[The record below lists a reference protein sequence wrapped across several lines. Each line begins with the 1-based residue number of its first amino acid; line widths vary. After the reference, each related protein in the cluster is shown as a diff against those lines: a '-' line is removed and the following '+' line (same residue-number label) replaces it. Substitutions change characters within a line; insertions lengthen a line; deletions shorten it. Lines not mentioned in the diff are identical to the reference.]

1 MSSSVIRRRLF
12 WIEILLTSIAFGLFY
27 TVTNY
32 KDLGYSVG
40 VVAGFGILALTF
52 FRPRYGLIGAMV
64 LLFTEST
71 IGVLNALA
79 ETALEYDLT
88 GIPSLIQTQWF
99 GWGVLTIYLV
109 ILLSYLTRE
118 LVSGRQL
125 KPLSVLE
132 WILLL
137 PLLAVLLYLPISLLY
152 GNTARDFFDDIIPM
166 LIYGGI
172 VVLGRVFYQPGKTIE
187 SRYYFLD
194 WFIIFNIIILVPL
207 WAYNIIFDTWRN
219 GYVGIASIRYG
230 TGPYDFNFFLVP
242 LLGMILTYDDNLKP
256 ERRRF
261 YQFAFFLS
269 LARIFI
275 SMFRG
280 AIGGTVI
287 AIIIATYLVEKTRR
301 WQWVRSLVK
310 FGIVLVI
317 IGTMAAV
324 LFPVVRTTLQVA
336 LFARIVRT
344 FGGAGGGD
352 TSMQFRE
359 LETETALDEILEQPV
374 LGYGP
379 GKMVVKHFRQG
390 EFAQVELYLH
400 SAYIWFWYKM
410 GVVGL
415 GVLLTFFTGII
426 WICISLLKRK
436 LHRADRGWVVGTIS
450 AVIAMLP
457 VIHTNN
463 MLIRSQGAYA
473 LTLLFFGLSVIVMR
487 YRGIPVDK
495 LPPREDIELPAVTEV
510 KGVDA

>member
-1 MSSSVIRRRLF
+1 MSSSVIRRRLSL
-12 WIEILLTSIAFGLFY
+12 IEILLTLVAFGLFY

-79 ETALEYDLT
+79 ETAQDFELT
-88 GIPSLIQTQWF
+88 GVPSLIQTQWF

-118 LVSGRQL
+118 LVSGREL
-125 KPLSVLE
+125 KPLSALE

-137 PLLAVLLYLPISLLY
+137 PLIAVLLYLPITLLN
-152 GNTARDFFDDIIPM
+152 GNSARDFFDDIIPM

-207 WAYNIIFDTWRN
+207 WAYNITFDTWRN

-242 LLGMILTYDDNLKP
+242 LLGMILTYDDSLVLK
-256 ERRRF
+256 RRRF

-269 LARIFI
+269 LARVFL

-280 AIGGTVI
+280 AIGGTII
-287 AIIIATYLVEKTRR
+287 AIIIATFLVEKSRR
-301 WQWVRSLVK
+301 SQWVRSVLK
-310 FGIVLVI
+310 FGIMLVLIVSI
-317 IGTMAAV
+317 ASIM
-324 LFPVVRTTLQVA
+324 FPVVRTTLKVA

-344 FGGAGGGD
+344 FSEGGAD
-352 TSMQFRE
+352 TSLRFRE
-359 LETETALDEILEQPV
+359 LETRAALEEIFEQPI

-379 GKMVVKHFRQG
+379 GKLIVKHFRPRK
-390 EFAQVELYLH
+390 FAQVELYLH

-410 GVVGL
+410 GVVGI
-415 GVLLTFFTGII
+415 GVLLTFLTGII

-436 LHRADRGWVVGTIS
+436 LHSADRGWIIGTLS

-473 LTLLFFGLSVIVMR
+473 LTLLFFGLSVIVLR
-487 YRGIPVDK
+487 YQGIPRDK
-495 LPPREDIELPAVTEV
+495 LPPQEDIELPVAKEI
-510 KGVDA
+510 KGVEAG